1 MFPPGSVTEDALR
14 QIYAKA
20 EASSSGKAKATAAA
34 RPASAAVTPAK
45 PSALADTAAGIAA
58 ATADSPTAA
67 AAPMSAQRPAEQA
80 ATDARPAAAFELAEP
95 GHTRAAQPGQGQD
108 LGNAPAALLGKAQPA
123 AAPTSDAAASAASVP
138 VAAPM
143 QAPQPGDE
151 VASIDGDLPG
161 PRWQWT
167 DEDYE
172 AWIYTI
178 IDELHKRGAPLQ
190 RLINC
195 TYEMYTR
202 GSAEQITCLVSCAE
216 RMLFA
221 NSTKD
226 CQDGKW
232 MVVSV
237 LAICAHVM

>member
-1 MFPPGSVTEDALR
+1 MFPPGSVREDALR

-20 EASSSGKAKATAAA
+20 EASSSGKAKATAAE

-108 LGNAPAALLGKAQPA
+108 LGNAPAALLGNVQPA
-123 AAPTSDAAASAASVP
+123 AAKESAPTSDAAAAAASVP

-151 VASIDGDLPG
+151 NASIDGDLPG
-161 PRWQWT
+161 PRWQWS

-178 IDELHKRGAPLQ
+178 IDELHERGAPLQ

-195 TYEMYTR
+195 TYEMYPR

-221 NSTKD
+221 QGTIRMGNGWSSL
-226 CQDGKW
+226 CW
-232 MVVSV
+232 LFVV
-237 LAICAHVM
+237 